1 MFETILVP
9 LDGTD
14 SAEAA
19 LDVAREMA
27 AKFGSSLILV
37 HVAPG
42 YEAAVGA
49 TIAEPFGAAGAVG
62 AAIEAEK
69 AAEASAAEYL
79 NAVREEYG
87 TARTTTMVVE
97 GDSATAIA
105 DTAESTGADLIV
117 MATHARKGLKRF
129 FLGSVSDDVIR
140 RVGVPVLVV
149 HREEDDNED

>member
-1 MFETILVP
+1 MFEKILVP
-9 LDGTD
+9 LDGSD
-14 SAEAA
+14 SAEKALEIAKEIAA
-19 LDVAREMA
+19 R
-27 AKFGSSLILV
+27 FSSSIVLV

-49 TIAEPFGAAGAVG
+49 TLAEPFGAAGAVG

-79 NAVREEYG
+79 KAVVDEHTGRDWQ
-87 TARTTTMVVE
+87 TLVVE

-105 DTAESTGADLIV
+105 DTAESVGADLVV
-117 MATHARKGLKRF
+117 MATHARKGFKRL

-140 RVGVPVLVV
+140 RVSCPVLVV
-149 HREEDDNED
+149 HREEERD

>member
-1 MFETILVP
+1 MFTKILVP
-9 LDGTD
+9 LDGSD

-19 LDVAREMA
+19 LAP
-27 AKFGSSLILV
+27 AKEIAERFGSELVLI

-49 TIAEPFGAAGAVG
+49 TLAEPFGAAGAVG

-79 NAVREEYG
+79 RAVLDEHG
-87 TARTTTMVVE
+87 VSAWQTLVVE

-105 DTAESTGADLIV
+105 DTAEATGADLVV
-117 MATHARKGLKRF
+117 MATHARRGLKRL

-140 RVGVPVLVV
+140 RVRCPVLVV
-149 HREEDDNED
+149 HREEDED

>member
-1 MFETILVP
+1 MFEKILVP

-14 SAEAA
+14 SAESA
-19 LDVAREMA
+19 LEVAKAMA
-27 AKFGSSLILV
+27 EKFGSAIVLV

-69 AAEASAAEYL
+69 AAEASAAQYL
-79 NAVREEYG
+79 KAVCEEHNANW
-87 TARTTTMVVE
+87 ATMVVE
-97 GDSATAIA
+97 GDSGTAIA
-105 DTAESTGADLIV
+105 DTAAATGADLIV
-117 MATHARKGLKRF
+117 MATHARSGLKRL

-140 RVGVPVLVV
+140 KAGIPVLVV
-149 HREEDDNED
+149 HREEEHD

>member
-1 MFETILVP
+1 MFEKILVP

-19 LDVAREMA
+19 LEVAREMA
-27 AKFGSSLILV
+27 AKFGSTLVLV

-49 TIAEPFGAAGAVG
+49 TMAEPFGAAGAVG

-79 NAVREEYG
+79 TAVREEYG
-87 TARTTTMVVE
+87 TPEWSTMVVE

-105 DTAESTGADLIV
+105 DTVDATGADLVV

-149 HREEDDNED
+149 HREEDND

>member
-1 MFETILVP
+1 MFEKILVP

-19 LDVAREMA
+19 LDVAKEIA
-27 AKFGSSLILV
+27 AKFGSAIVLV

-49 TIAEPFGAAGAVG
+49 TLAEPFGAAGAVG

-69 AAEASAAEYL
+69 AAEASAAGYL
-79 NAVREEYG
+79 EAVREEHG
-87 TARTTTMVVE
+87 ADWATMVVE

-105 DTAESTGADLIV
+105 DTANATGTSLIV
-117 MATHARKGLKRF
+117 MATHARSGLKRL
-129 FLGSVSDDVIR
+129 FLGSVSDDVIK
-140 RVGVPVLVV
+140 RVGIPVLVV
-149 HREEDDNED
+149 HREEERDD